1 MRYRNAVAVMALALM
16 VAGVSLLPACGPPSL
31 NAPSSALARTAWGD
45 PDLQGVWRYE
55 GAIPLER
62 PAQLEGR
69 DSLTAQEVAER
80 EKLEKEQAAKRLA
93 GLEGAAV
100 GRRSVAESPIR
111 GNEYNS
117 FWQDHGRP
125 RQISN
130 RTSLVVDP
138 PDGRIPYTAD
148 ARKAESRSAARYG
161 VGPFE
166 SYLDPDTGERCL
178 TDGVT
183 GMMWQGPN
191 GGHNRIVQSPGYV
204 TILHEEYR
212 DRRVIPVALAS
223 DVERGRQPASASAEA
238 TAGPRRSA
246 SREGGRQHGTI
257 RQWFG
262 DAIGRWEGDTLVVD
276 TTNFLDRTNYE
287 WASIWTR
294 PSESLHLV
302 ERFKRIDATT
312 LEYTITVEDPTTF
325 TSPWTAMIPISKLS
339 DDTQIYEYACHE
351 GNYAMPNLL
360 RGGRTD
366 AARTSSR

>member
-1 MRYRNAVAVMALALM
+1 MKYRYIAAAVTLAAASGIAAFALGSGATGNSTAER
-16 VAGVSLLPACGPPSL
+16 AGAGTWTHP
-31 NAPSSALARTAWGD
+31 RTAWGD

-55 GAIPLER
+55 AAIAFER
-62 PAQLEGR
+62 PAQFDGR
-69 DSLTAQEVAER
+69 ESLTDEEVAQK
-80 EKLEKEQAAKRLA
+80 EKIETEQEAKRLA
-93 GLEGAAV
+93 GFEGVDV
-100 GRRSVAESPIR
+100 GRRSLSESPIR

-125 RQISN
+125 RKVYKQ
-130 RTSLVVDP
+130 TSLIVDP
-138 PDGRIPYTAD
+138 RDGRIPYTPDAQKAD
-148 ARKAESRSAARYG
+148 ARTTARYG

-212 DRRVIPVALAS
+212 DRRIIPV
-223 DVERGRQPASASAEA
+223 DGRPH
-238 TAGPRRSA
+238 RN
-246 SREGGRQHGTI
+246 I

-262 DAIGRWEGDTLVVD
+262 DAVGHWEGDTLVVD
-276 TTNFLDRTNYE
+276 TTNFLDKTNYE

-294 PSESLHLV
+294 PSETLHLV
-302 ERFKRIDATT
+302 ERFTRSNADT
-312 LEYTITVEDPTTF
+312 LEYKITVEDPMTF
-325 TSPWTAMIPISKLS
+325 SKPWTATIPISRLA

-360 RGGRTD
+360 SGARMD
-366 AARTSSR
+366 AAKKKASSR

>member
-1 MRYRNAVAVMALALM
+1 MKYRYIAAAVTLAVASGIAAFALGSGAT
-16 VAGVSLLPACGPPSL
+16 G
-31 NAPSSALARTAWGD
+31 NSAAEREGAATWTHPRTAWGD

-55 GAIPLER
+55 AAIALER
-62 PAQLEGR
+62 PAQFDGR
-69 DSLTAQEVAER
+69 ESLTDEEVAQK
-80 EKLEKEQAAKRLA
+80 EKIETEQEAKRLA
-93 GLEGAAV
+93 GFEGVDV
-100 GRRSVAESPIR
+100 GRRSLSESPIR

-125 RQISN
+125 RKVYKQ
-130 RTSLVVDP
+130 TSLIVDP
-138 PDGRIPYTAD
+138 RDGRIPYTPDAQKAD
-148 ARKAESRSAARYG
+148 ARTTARYG

-212 DRRVIPVALAS
+212 DRRIIPV
-223 DVERGRQPASASAEA
+223 DGRP
-238 TAGPRRSA
+238 
-246 SREGGRQHGTI
+246 HKNI

-262 DAIGRWEGDTLVVD
+262 DAVGHWEGDTLVVD
-276 TTNFLDRTNYE
+276 TTNFLDKTNYE

-294 PSESLHLV
+294 PSETLHLV
-302 ERFKRIDATT
+302 ERFTRSNEDT
-312 LEYTITVEDPTTF
+312 LEYRITVEDPTTF
-325 TSPWTAMIPISKLS
+325 SKPWTATIPISRLA

-360 RGGRTD
+360 SGARMD
-366 AARTSSR
+366 AAKKKASSR

>member
-1 MRYRNAVAVMALALM
+1 MPYRNAVALLTFAGLAALI
-16 VAGVSLLPACGPPSL
+16 ACSGPPAGNS
-31 NAPSSALARTAWGD
+31 PSPTTPRTAWGD
-45 PDLQGVWRYE
+45 PDFQGVWRYE

-69 DSLTAQEVAER
+69 DSLTEEEVAER
-80 EKLEKEQAAKRLA
+80 EQIEKEQAAKRLA

-130 RTSLVVDP
+130 RTSLIVDP
-138 PDGRIPYTAD
+138 PDGRIPYTPDASKAD
-148 ARKAESRSAARYG
+148 RRAAARYG

-183 GMMWQGPN
+183 GLMWQGPN

-212 DRRVIPVALAS
+212 DRRVIPVSSSAS
-223 DVERGRQPASASAEA
+223 NGRAAQPAR
-238 TAGPRRSA
+238 TDGL
-246 SREGGRQHGTI
+246 I

-262 DAIGRWEGDTLVVD
+262 DPVGRWEGDTLVVE
-276 TTNFLDRTNYE
+276 TTNFVDRTNYE
-287 WASIWTR
+287 WANIWTR

-302 ERFKRIDATT
+302 ERFKRIDAAT
-312 LEYTITVEDPTTF
+312 LEYTITVEDPATF
-325 TSPWTAMIPISKLS
+325 TRPWTAVIPISRLS

-360 RGGRTD
+360 RGGRTE
-366 AARTSSR
+366 AGRK

>member
-1 MRYRNAVAVMALALM
+1 MPFRNAAAVLALAGLTT
-16 VAGVSLLPACGPPSL
+16 LLACGAPPL
-31 NAPSSALARTAWGD
+31 NAPSTTQARTAWGD

-62 PAQLEGR
+62 PAQFGGR
-69 DSLTAQEVAER
+69 ASLSEQEVAER
-80 EKLEKEQAAKRLA
+80 ERVEREQAAKRLA
-93 GLEGAAV
+93 GQEGAAV

-130 RTSLVVDP
+130 RTSLIVDP
-138 PDGRIPYTAD
+138 PDGQIPYTPD
-148 ARKAESRSAARYG
+148 ASKAEARAASRYG

-191 GGHNRIVQSPGYV
+191 GGHNRIVQSPGFV

-212 DRRVIPVALAS
+212 DRRIIPVDRAA
-223 DVERGRQPASASAEA
+223 DAERGLQPA
-238 TAGPRRSA
+238 
-246 SREGGRQHGTI
+246 RQHGSI

-262 DAIGRWEGDTLVVD
+262 DAVGRWEGDTLVVD
-276 TTNFLDRTNYE
+276 TTNFIDRTNYE
-287 WASIWTR
+287 WASVWTR

-302 ERFKRIDATT
+302 ERFKRVDAATI
-312 LEYTITVEDPTTF
+312 EYTITVDDPTTF
-325 TSPWTAMIPISKLS
+325 TRPWTAVIPISKLS

>member
-1 MRYRNAVAVMALALM
+1 MSYRFVAAAITLAAASAIAAFTLGSAATGNSAAELGE
-16 VAGVSLLPACGPPSL
+16 AGTWTHP
-31 NAPSSALARTAWGD
+31 RTTWGD

-55 GAIPLER
+55 AAIALER
-62 PAQLEGR
+62 PSQFKGR
-69 DSLTAQEVAER
+69 ESLTDEEVAQK
-80 EKLEKEQAAKRLA
+80 EKIETEQEAKRLA
-93 GLEGAAV
+93 GFEGVDV
-100 GRRSVAESPIR
+100 GRRSLAESPIR

-125 RQISN
+125 RKVYKQ
-130 RTSLVVDP
+130 TSLITDP
-138 PDGRIPYTAD
+138 RDGRIPYTPEAQKAD
-148 ARKAESRSAARYG
+148 ARSTARYG
-161 VGPFE
+161 IGPFE

-204 TILHEEYR
+204 SVLHEEYR
-212 DRRVIPVALAS
+212 DRRIVPT
-223 DVERGRQPASASAEA
+223 DGRP
-238 TAGPRRSA
+238 
-246 SREGGRQHGTI
+246 HGNI

-262 DAIGRWEGDTLVVD
+262 DAVGHWEGDTLVVD

-294 PSESLHLV
+294 PTETLHLV
-302 ERFKRIDATT
+302 ERFNRISADTI
-312 LEYTITVEDPTTF
+312 EYKITVEDPATF
-325 TSPWTAMIPISKLS
+325 SKPWTAVIPISRLA

-360 RGGRTD
+360 SGARVD
-366 AARTSSR
+366 AAKKKRTGT

>member
-1 MRYRNAVAVMALALM
+1 MNYRYLAAAVALAA
-16 VAGVSLLPACGPPSL
+16 AGVIAALTFGSAAAQNSA
-31 NAPSSALARTAWGD
+31 APEATEESGWTQSRTPWGD

-55 GAIPLER
+55 AAIPLER
-62 PAQLEGR
+62 PAQFQGR
-69 DSLTAQEVAER
+69 ALLTEEEVAQRER
-80 EKLEKEQAAKRLA
+80 VEQEQEAKRLA
-93 GLEGAAV
+93 GFEGDDV
-100 GRRSVAESPIR
+100 GRRPLSESPIR

-125 RQISN
+125 RKIYRQ
-130 RTSLVVDP
+130 TSLIVDP
-138 PDGRIPYTAD
+138 SDGKIPYTAD
-148 ARKAESRSAARYG
+148 ARKADARSSARYG

-183 GMMWQGPN
+183 AMMWQGPN

-212 DRRVIPVALAS
+212 DRRIIPV
-223 DVERGRQPASASAEA
+223 D
-238 TAGPRRSA
+238 
-246 SREGGRQHGTI
+246 GRQHGQI

-262 DAIGRWEGDTLVVD
+262 NAVGRWDGNTLVVD

-287 WASIWTR
+287 WASVWTR
-294 PSESLHLV
+294 PSETLHLV
-302 ERFKRIDATT
+302 ERFTRIGADTI
-312 LEYTITVEDPTTF
+312 EYKITVEDPATF
-325 TSPWTAMIPISKLS
+325 TSPWTAVIPISKLA

-360 RGGRTD
+360 SGGRTD
-366 AARTSSR
+366 AAKGTSAR

>member
-1 MRYRNAVAVMALALM
+1 MPFRNLLAAAVLALVVVG
-16 VAGVSLLPACGPPSL
+16 VAALPACGP
-31 NAPSSALARTAWGD
+31 SSTTPRTAWGD

-62 PAQLEGR
+62 PAQFQGR
-69 DSLTAQEVAER
+69 ESLTNQEVAER
-80 EKLEKEQAAKRLA
+80 QKIEVEQAEKRLA
-93 GLEGAAV
+93 GEEGSAV
-100 GRRSVAESPIR
+100 GRRSVDESPIR

-125 RQISN
+125 RQFSN

-138 PDGRIPYTAD
+138 PDGRIPYTSD
-148 ARKAESRSAARYG
+148 AKKAEARSAARYG

-212 DRRVIPVALAS
+212 DRRIIPIVS
-223 DVERGRQPASASAEA
+223 DAGGSASVRPA
-238 TAGPRRSA
+238 AGP
-246 SREGGRQHGTI
+246 GVI

-262 DAIGRWEGDTLVVD
+262 DAVGRWEGDTLVVE
-276 TTNFLDRTNYE
+276 TTNFVDRTNYE

-294 PSESLHLV
+294 PSESLHLI
-302 ERFKRIDATT
+302 ERFKRIDADT
-312 LEYTITVEDPTTF
+312 LEYTINVEDPTTF
-325 TSPWTAMIPISKLS
+325 IRPWTAVIPISKLS

-360 RGGRTD
+360 RGGRSD
-366 AARTSSR
+366 AAGTSSR

>member
-1 MRYRNAVAVMALALM
+1 
-16 VAGVSLLPACGPPSL
+16 
-31 NAPSSALARTAWGD
+31 
-45 PDLQGVWRYE
+45 
-55 GAIPLER
+55 
-62 PAQLEGR
+62 
-69 DSLTAQEVAER
+69 
-80 EKLEKEQAAKRLA
+80 
-93 GLEGAAV
+93 V
-100 GRRSVAESPIR
+100 GRRSTAESPIR

-125 RQISN
+125 RQVSN
-130 RTSLVVDP
+130 RTSLIVDP
-138 PDGRIPYTAD
+138 PDGQLPFTPNAK
-148 ARKAESRSAARYG
+148 KAEARAAARYG

-191 GGHNRIVQSPGYV
+191 GGHNRIAQSPGYV

-212 DRRVIPVALAS
+212 DRRVIPV
-223 DVERGRQPASASAEA
+223 DGRP
-238 TAGPRRSA
+238 
-246 SREGGRQHGTI
+246 HGSI

-262 DAIGRWEGDTLVVD
+262 DAVGRWEGETLVVD
-276 TTNFLDRTNYE
+276 TTNFVDRTNYE
-287 WASIWTR
+287 WANIWTR

-302 ERFKRIDATT
+302 ERFKRVDAATI
-312 LEYTITVEDPTTF
+312 EYTVTVDDPTTF
-325 TSPWTAMIPISKLS
+325 TRAWTAMIPITKLP